1 MQAEDM
7 RKAAMEGL
15 VRSSTLTY
23 TRDQEESCN
32 LTALEISGE
41 SFVASSVEDLKE
53 LTEYTHP
60 QPKKMQRKI
69 RTGRN

>member
-15 VRSSTLTY
+15 VRSSTLNY
-23 TRDQEESCN
+23 TRCN